1 MPNYTFCSCF
11 IASVNIKEFS
21 KLQCSFYLDKNML
34 CVTCFCDNLCF
45 GVDWLA
51 HPSSVIEMIGQNIFI
66 GLKYSWSTE

>member
-1 MPNYTFCSCF
+1 
-11 IASVNIKEFS
+11 
-21 KLQCSFYLDKNML
+21 ML